1 MLKYDGYSIVL
12 QEVPDEISLAINIT
26 GCPYACD
33 GCHSPHLQE
42 DRGKPVKEDI
52 FRLIEEYKDQVSC
65 ICFMGGDYA
74 PEELAKLIVEIRMF
88 CNLKIALYCG
98 DDNPSNVLWLL
109 ADYIKIGHYD
119 KECGGLSDPNTNQ
132 RMYKLY
138 STWYDITDMFQPRKD
153 L

>member
-1 MLKYDGYSIVL
+1 
-12 QEVPDEISLAINIT
+12 
-26 GCPYACD
+26 
-33 GCHSPHLQE
+33 
-42 DRGKPVKEDI
+42 
-52 FRLIEEYKDQVSC
+52 
-65 ICFMGGDYA
+65 MGGDYA

-109 ADYIKIGHYD
+109 ADYIKIGRYD

-138 STWYDITDMFQPRKD
+138 STWYDITDMFRPRKD